1 MTKILIIDDDQDILR
16 LLEFALKRAGYQVII
31 ATDGS
36 QGLAQID
43 SQKPDLI
50 VADIMMPK
58 MTGYEFCRQVRAR
71 PDSTDTPIIMFSA
84 RFQPIDRQTA
94 MEAGATDYLP
104 KSTSPDALLSRI
116 EELLPDAGPA
126 VEAKTIGFFSLRGGS
141 GVSSLAVNSAIALAR
156 SQTTKLALVDL
167 APQGGHSAVM
177 LGLRPTS
184 SLVKAL
190 TSAQALSLEELTP
203 HLIEHNAGV
212 HLLASEVHSDS
223 RWPATG
229 KLEQL
234 AAVLK
239 SGFGLTLFDIPQ
251 AMLDHPYHT
260 VWQQLD
266 KIALVLS
273 PDLPSLQST
282 AIALQ
287 RLAQAGVSK
296 SKIELVVNQV
306 LPSSALPMDTIQ
318 NAVKRPIAANIP
330 FEPDMIKA
338 VNSGKPLLLS
348 SPKCPG
354 AAAIARLANLLL
366 N

>member
-16 LLEFALKRAGYQVII
+16 LLEFALKRVGYQVVI
-31 ATDGS
+31 ATDGA
-36 QGLAQID
+36 QGLAQLD

-71 PDSTDTPIIMFSA
+71 PDSMDTPIIMFSA

-94 MEAGATDYLP
+94 LEAGATDYLP
-104 KSTSPDALLSRI
+104 KSTSPDTLLNRI
-116 EELLPDAGPA
+116 KEILPDAGPA
-126 VEAKTIGFFSLRGGS
+126 VAAKTIGFFSLRGGS
-141 GVSSLAVNSAIALAR
+141 GVTSLAVNSAIALAR
-156 SQTTKLALVDL
+156 GQKAKLALVDL
-167 APQGGHSAVM
+167 APLGGHSAVM
-177 LGLRPTS
+177 IGLRPTS
-184 SLVKAL
+184 SLVTAL
-190 TSAQALSLEELTP
+190 NAAPELSLEELTP

-212 HLLASEVHSDS
+212 HLLASELHSDS
-223 RWPATG
+223 RWPANS

-234 AAVLK
+234 ATVLR
-239 SGFGLTLFDIPQ
+239 SGFGVTIFDVPR
-251 AMLDHPYHT
+251 AMLEQSYHT
-260 VWQQLD
+260 MWQQLD

-287 RLAQAGVSK
+287 RLAQFGVSK
-296 SKIELVVNQV
+296 GKIELVVNQV
-306 LPSSALPMDTIQ
+306 FPSSALPLDAIQ
-318 NAVKRPIAANIP
+318 NAVRRPIAANIP

-348 SPKCPG
+348 SPKCAG